1 MLEGD
6 ADLGQGATGPQSGLF
21 LTAGAASRT
30 HCLPVALLAPDL
42 RGHGRHL
49 LHPAEGGQ
57 EPRGVVTGL
66 SRQVTDFT
74 VRAAVGVILTAHG
87 LKNTEQQRSTHKY
100 PLLKI

>member
-6 ADLGQGATGPQSGLF
+6 ADLEQRATGPNSGLF

-30 HCLPVALLAPDL
+30 RRVPIALLAPER

-49 LHPAEGGQ
+49 LHPADGGA

-66 SRQVTDFT
+66 SRQIAHFT
-74 VRAAVGVILTAHG
+74 VGAAVGLVLAAHG
-87 LKNTEQQRSTHKY
+87 LNDTEQLGSAPQ
-100 PLLKI
+100 I